1 MPAIAE
7 SCVEIPT
14 ARPALQPLHDFL
26 MKDWNVRTINAFYP
40 FTGTASISI
49 HFFPLGGR
57 SILPLD
63 RLSTRILLFS
73 NLYEIDNS
81 YVFLTITITLGMPW
95 G

>member
-14 ARPALQPLHDFL
+14 ASPALQLLHDFL

-49 HFFPLGGR
+49 HFFPLRGR

-63 RLSTRILLFS
+63 HLSTRILLFS
-73 NLYEIDNS
+73 NAYEIEDA
-81 YVFLTITITLGMPW
+81 YVCCTTPRLLGMSW